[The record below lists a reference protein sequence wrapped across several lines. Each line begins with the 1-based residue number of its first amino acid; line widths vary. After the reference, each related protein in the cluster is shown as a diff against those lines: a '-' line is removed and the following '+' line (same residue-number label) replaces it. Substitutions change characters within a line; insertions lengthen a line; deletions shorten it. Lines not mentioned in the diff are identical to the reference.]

1 LTIFKGGVFDMC
13 LTLTIIF
20 SFIEKSR

>member
-1 LTIFKGGVFDMC
+1 LTIFKGGVFDIC
-13 LTLTIIF
+13 LTLTNIF